1 MKYLTL
7 FVVVS
12 ILLLPPIARAH
23 SVLGASDPAQNAIL
37 TDAPETI
44 TLRFQLRFQKGLRL
58 TAIRLDG
65 SKLKLPKQRGFGRE
79 IVVELPQM
87 TPGAYEVE
95 WRGLSEDGHS
105 VKGTIGFVVN

>member
-1 MKYLTL
+1 MKHLTL
-7 FVVVS
+7 FVVVA
-12 ILLLPPIARAH
+12 ILLLSPIARAH

-44 TLRFQLRFQKGLRL
+44 TLRFQKGLRL

-79 IVVELPQM
+79 IVVDLPQM

>member
-44 TLRFQLRFQKGLRL
+44 TFRFQKGLRL

-65 SKLKLPKQRGFGRE
+65 SKLKLTKQRGFGRE
-79 IVVELPQM
+79 IVVDLPQM

>member
-44 TLRFQLRFQKGLRL
+44 TLRFQKGLRL

-79 IVVELPQM
+79 IVVDLPPM

>member
-44 TLRFQLRFQKGLRL
+44 TLRFQKGLRL
-58 TAIRLDG
+58 TAIRLNG

-79 IVVELPQM
+79 IVVDLPQM

>member
-44 TLRFQLRFQKGLRL
+44 TPRFQKGLRL

-79 IVVELPQM
+79 IVVDLPQM

-105 VKGTIGFVVN
+105 VKGTIGFVVNRR